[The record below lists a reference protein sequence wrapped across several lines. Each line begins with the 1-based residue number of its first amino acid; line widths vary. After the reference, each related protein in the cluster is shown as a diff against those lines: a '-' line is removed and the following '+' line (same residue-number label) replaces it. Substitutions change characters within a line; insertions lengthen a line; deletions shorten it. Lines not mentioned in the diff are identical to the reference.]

1 MWLPPVFSESDAH
14 RFANGRTA
22 HAGTAVDLIAE
33 ELATHR
39 TRGFT
44 ASTDARFLEGELAA
58 VAACF
63 LFGGFEVKAGCW
75 PEEWPRGLLLEKSRV
90 RQLVIAGALIAAE
103 IERLQAEAM
112 VSLSEGTKLPAI
124 IEI

>member
-1 MWLPPVFSESDAH
+1 MLTESDAR
-14 RFANGRTA
+14 RFADGRRA
-22 HAGTAVDLIAE
+22 HAGTAVELIAE

-39 TRGFT
+39 ARGFT
-44 ASTDARFLEGELAA
+44 ASADARLLEGELPA

-75 PEEWPRGLLLEKSRV
+75 PEEWPRGLLLDKSRV
-90 RQLVIAGALIAAE
+90 KQLVIAGALIAAE

-112 VSLSEGTKLPAI
+112 VSLSEGTKLPPV